1 MSLSINLGRVRN
13 VVGTTSNYELVTE
26 TMELYEE
33 LKLAKPIRVSLMI
46 TNNGRILEL
55 KGYINTEVNAF
66 CHRCLKAVALP
77 VNTVIEEELVYFAD
91 LRYIGDFSQDEIEE
105 KFLVFDNDIFDL
117 TSLIREY
124 IISSLPYKILCSEKC
139 RGLCIKCGQNLNIK
153 DCDCSTEEIDPRL
166 AILAKLK
173 GAEEV

>member
-13 VVGTTSNYELVTE
+13 AAGTTSNFELSSDKLDLNDQLELV
-26 TMELYEE
+26 
-33 LKLAKPIRVSLMI
+33 KPVHVSLMI

-55 KGYINTEVNAF
+55 KGYVSTEVKTV
-66 CHRCLKAVALP
+66 CDRCLATVEIP
-77 VNTVIEEELVYFAD
+77 VNTVIEEELVFFAD

-105 KFLVFDNDIFDL
+105 KFIVFDNDLFDL
-117 TSLIREY
+117 TDLIREN
-124 IISSLPYKILCSEKC
+124 ILSSLPYKILCSEECK
-139 RGLCIKCGQNLNIK
+139 GLCIKCGQNLNIK
-153 DCDCSTEEIDPRL
+153 ECNCSNEEIDPRL